1 MSTLGVWVPENWI
14 AVGNNMM
21 MLALD
26 GKPVIKAS
34 KLSDLVSWEVEW
46 RLDRDGGRLNMD
58 EDVGRF

>member
-34 KLSDLVSWEVEW
+34 KLSDLVSWEAEW